1 MNLTWS
7 KSRNIS
13 QFQRLCLGSE
23 STKNINKKLPAS
35 KNNKGPLYSFKLCV
49 FSSPTGLPP
58 CLIRSQ
64 YVRVIA
70 CCVDHHYLYEMAVTL
85 ALRDNGIPCPQIK
98 QSELT
103 TVVSLRSLSLG
114 FWYWVL
120 SSSVELPT
128 STPNSFQNSTVCSHS
143 LANEK

>member
-13 QFQRLCLGSE
+13 QFQRLRLGSE
-23 STKNINKKLPAS
+23 STKNINKKNFLLQ
-35 KNNKGPLYSFKLCV
+35 KTTKDLLKHCV
-49 FSSPTGLPP
+49 FSSPTSLPP

-64 YVRVIA
+64 YVRVMP
-70 CCVDHHYLYEMAVTL
+70 CCVDPHYLHEMAVTL
-85 ALRDNGIPCPQIK
+85 ALWDNGIPCPHIK

-128 STPNSFQNSTVCSHS
+128 STPKSFWNSTVCSHS